1 MKDFINEYKNAYLAE
16 FESDFWGRLDRLCV
30 TLCDPKFHPSIH
42 LSSKLNSLRSH
53 RHKPINIAVVG
64 QFSSGKSTFLNTLL
78 GEEILPTGI
87 IPVTAKV
94 TKIEWAPLLLLKIV
108 LNDGSEILQ
117 EISAL
122 QNYTDQRTKI
132 KSVRNLTIF
141 NSAEILKKV
150 SFSDTPGLNSRS
162 KSDTAETIRELKN
175 ADGLFWISLIDNAAR
190 ASEKDEI
197 LALPKELKQNSLFLL
212 SQKDRLSDDEI
223 SRVLK
228 HSFDTLKES
237 FYDIVAIS
245 SRLQKDGKHDSGFD
259 KVYNFI
265 DNLSKNK
272 EKIIEQKTLNLI
284 EILVDERKFYIQF
297 YDKLCEIIDSWDKS
311 CLERIEF
318 YAEEYAKFY
327 AKIKEISTDISE
339 TFMKSI
345 YEKNSEYFRQNNGF
359 FSKNYKKNEYKKP
372 YFNKDEALMRLIY
385 NDDSLSSIFRRLKSS
400 FKNLNEQIKSEIL
413 SDYARLKD
421 EILFFKS
428 EFETINRQNELHSIV
443 EISHI
448 AKIASEVYELFLKDF
463 EKIYHEFT
471 QNLAL
476 FMEKINIKIINNYQ
490 NAVKLSADFIGD
502 KVLKSVDDYES
513 DPLTF
518 SLFYPKFDDFS
529 KAILENLQY
538 FEFENDFIG
547 TSNFISREISH
558 LKRKKSE
565 ILDKNYSYINAQKFR
580 QETIISQITKAKKE
594 FLDENQKS
602 AKNLESL

>member
-16 FESDFWGRLDRLCV
+16 FEGDFWGRLDKLCV
-30 TLCDPKFHPSIH
+30 TLCDPKFHPSIY

-53 RHKPINIAVVG
+53 RHKPVNIAVVG

-87 IPVTAKV
+87 VPVTAKV
-94 TKIEWAPLLLLKIV
+94 TKIEWAPFSLLKIV
-108 LNDGSEILQ
+108 LNDDSEILR
-117 EISAL
+117 EVSTL
-122 QNYTDQRTKI
+122 QSYTDQRTKI

-162 KSDTAETIRELKN
+162 KSDTAETMRELQN

-197 LALPKELKQNSLFLL
+197 LTLPKELKQNSLFLL

-228 HSFDTLKES
+228 HSFDTLKDS
-237 FYDIVAIS
+237 FCDIVAIS
-245 SRLQKDGKHDSGFD
+245 SRLQKDGKDDSGFN

-265 DNLSKNK
+265 NNLSKNK

-284 EILVDERKFYIQF
+284 DILVDERKFYIQF

-385 NDDSLSSIFRRLKSS
+385 NDDNLSSIFRRLKSN
-400 FKNLNEQIKSEIL
+400 FKNLNEQIKDEIL

-421 EILFFKS
+421 EILFFKG

-443 EISHI
+443 EISRI

-463 EKIYHEFT
+463 
-471 QNLAL
+471 
-476 FMEKINIKIINNYQ
+476 EKINIKIINNYQ

-558 LKRKKSE
+558 LRDKKSE

-580 QETIISQITKAKKE
+580 HESIISQITKAKKE
-594 FLDENQKS
+594 FLNENQKS
-602 AKNLESL
+602 TKNLESL

>member
-16 FESDFWGRLDRLCV
+16 FEGDFWGRLDKLCV
-30 TLCDPKFHPSIH
+30 TLCDPKFHPSIY

-53 RHKPINIAVVG
+53 RHKPVNIAVVG

-87 IPVTAKV
+87 VPVTAKV
-94 TKIEWAPLLLLKIV
+94 TKIEWAPFSLLKIV
-108 LNDGSEILQ
+108 LNDDSEILR
-117 EISAL
+117 EVSAL
-122 QNYTDQRTKI
+122 QSYTDQRTKI

-162 KSDTAETIRELKN
+162 KSDTAETMRELQN

-197 LALPKELKQNSLFLL
+197 LTLPKELKQNSLFLL

-228 HSFDTLKES
+228 HSFDTLKDS
-237 FYDIVAIS
+237 FCDIVAIS
-245 SRLQKDGKHDSGFD
+245 SRLQKDGKDDSGFD

-265 DNLSKNK
+265 NNLRD
-272 EKIIEQKTLNLI
+272 
-284 EILVDERKFYIQF
+284 ILVDERKFYIQF

-385 NDDSLSSIFRRLKSS
+385 NDDNLSSIFRRLKSN
-400 FKNLNEQIKSEIL
+400 FKNLNEQIKDEIL
-413 SDYARLKD
+413 SDYTRLKD
-421 EILFFKS
+421 EILFFKG
-428 EFETINRQNELHSIV
+428 EFETINRQNELHSII

-558 LKRKKSE
+558 LRDKKSE

-580 QETIISQITKAKKE
+580 HESIISQITKAKKE
-594 FLDENQKS
+594 FLNENQKS
-602 AKNLESL
+602 TKNLESL